1 MTDIK
6 CRHFISYNVS
16 WHNPLIYSSMNV
28 SLMESSKFISTKK
41 IYFFLPSLVLKMES
55 KKIERL

>member
-1 MTDIK
+1 
-6 CRHFISYNVS
+6 
-16 WHNPLIYSSMNV
+16 MNV

-55 KKIERL
+55 KKIERLKTHTF